1 MMGLPNW
8 LHWSA
13 WFFKSYLFILIS
25 LIFIT
30 AILKIKWYPDNPE
43 LAVLTYMDGTVLFVF
58 FLIYAFSMVTL
69 SFFVST
75 LFSTGTQSSNSIHY

>member
-13 WFFKSYLFILIS
+13 WFFKSYLFIMIS
-25 LIFIT
+25 MALMT
-30 AILKIKWYPDNPE
+30 AMIKIHWYGNG
-43 LAVLTYMDGTVLFVF
+43 LAVLTYADGSLLFVF
-58 FLIYAFSMVTL
+58 FMVYAFSMVTL

-75 LFSTGTQSSNSIHY
+75 LFSTGEPSLPSILINN